1 MRTNGT
7 LQIELRT
14 DTGVNEYGEAIGDE
28 ITYSDPVPCQITTN
42 SDTRLGKYEDGEF
55 RQASF
60 TILLEISDPNF
71 DCERVKLTRF
81 GKELGSYRV
90 LSCDPLYSV
99 GRIQILV

>member
-1 MRTNGT
+1 MRKNGT
-7 LQIELRT
+7 LQIETRSEG
-14 DTGVNEYGEAIGDE
+14 GVNEYGEPIAAE
-28 ITYSDPVPCQITTN
+28 TTLSDPILCQITTN

-60 TILLEISDPNF
+60 TILLELEDLDF
-71 DCERVKLTRF
+71 DCERIKLTRF

-90 LSCDPLYSV
+90 LSCDPLPSQ